1 MSKMKSEKRGYMG
14 APKKK
19 TKADG
24 ERLECSCP
32 SAEKIQ
38 GALPCQEKGAG
49 GCDER
54 VGERHCHGELTGLS
68 QALRHADVVPEDGF
82 TMSDDGTHCRVR
94 AILRRKG
101 REENPS
107 KSTRPGAIQTSGS
120 RAGPMA

>member
-1 MSKMKSEKRGYMG
+1 MFLPLRPRKVRV
-14 APKKK
+14 P
-19 TKADG
+19 
-24 ERLECSCP
+24 CP
-32 SAEKIQ
+32 VQK
-38 GALPCQEKGAG
+38 KGAG

-54 VGERHCHGELTGLS
+54 VGDRHCHRVLTGLS

-101 REENPS
+101 SEVNPS

-120 RAGPMA
+120 RAAPMA